1 MAWPDVLLPTT
12 VMGSHALPGWFT
24 YALEGVEAGRFGRI
38 ETQEL
43 FDDAVDTAIRDQE
56 MCGIDIVSDGEM
68 RRHRFIMGFFGRL
81 DGLRRLDP
89 PRRLG
94 PPFYDTEPLYEAAEP
109 LRAPQGLGLVEE
121 FRYARARTERPI
133 KVAVPGP
140 LTLSTPIKRGEAYG
154 DREKLVLDLAQIVH
168 AELRA
173 LVDAGADFI
182 QIDEP
187 NFRVLYN
194 DPERLAELFNRLV
207 QGITAKIAL
216 HVCFGNLTARPRD
229 RRSYAELFP
238 ALRDFRAD
246 QFVFEFASRELA
258 ELDQWARYGGDR
270 ELGFG
275 VVDQKSFYVETPEE
289 VAARLRRALA
299 VCAPEKL
306 VVNPDCG
313 LYETPRWI
321 ALQKLRNMVE
331 GTRIVRR
338 ELEAR
343 GVRPAPAP
351 AGPGRLR
358 PSAPRQGRGPR
369 TARRTRG

>member
-1 MAWPDVLLPTT
+1 MGWPDVLLPTT
-12 VMGSHALPGWFT
+12 VMGSHALPGWFI
-24 YALEGVEAGRFGRI
+24 YALEGIEAGRFGRI
-38 ETQEL
+38 EAQEL
-43 FDDAVDTAIRDQE
+43 FNDAVDTAIRDQE
-56 MCGIDIVSDGEM
+56 VCGIDIVSDGEM
-68 RRHRFIMGFFGRL
+68 RRHHFIMGFFGRL
-81 DGLRRLDP
+81 TGLRRLDP

-94 PPFYDTEPLYEAAEP
+94 RPFYDTEPLYEAVEAV
-109 LRAPQGLGLVEE
+109 RAPHGLGIVEE
-121 FRYARARTERPI
+121 FRYARPRTARPLKI
-133 KVAVPGP
+133 AVPGP
-140 LTLSTPIKRGEAYG
+140 LTLSTPIKRGEAYR
-154 DREKLVLDLAQIVH
+154 DRERLVMDLARIINGELKAL
-168 AELRA
+168 AE
-173 LVDAGADFI
+173 AGAEFI

-187 NFRVLYN
+187 NFRVLYD
-194 DPERLAELFNRLV
+194 DPGKLVELFNKVVHGVR
-207 QGITAKIAL
+207 AKIAL

-238 ALRDFRAD
+238 VLKDFRAD

-258 ELDQWARYGGDR
+258 ELDEWKRYGGDR

-289 VAARLRRALA
+289 IAGRLRKALE

-338 ELEAR
+338 ELEGKR
-343 GVRPAPAP
+343 GAP
-351 AGPGRLR
+351 
-358 PSAPRQGRGPR
+358 RGPR
-369 TARRTRG
+369 GARRVGR

>member
-12 VMGSHALPGWFT
+12 VMGSHALPGWFI

-38 ETQEL
+38 ETREL

-56 MCGIDIVSDGEM
+56 VCGIDIVSDGEM
-68 RRHRFIMGFFGRL
+68 RRHHFIMGFFGRL
-81 DGLRRLDP
+81 EGLRRLDP

-94 PPFYDTEPLYEAAEP
+94 RPFYDTEPLYEAAAP
-109 LRAPQGLGLVEE
+109 LRAPEGLGIVEE
-121 FRYARARTERPI
+121 FQYARGRTAKPLKI
-133 KVAVPGP
+133 ACPGP
-140 LTLSTPIKRGEAYG
+140 LTLSTPIKRGEAYR
-154 DREKLVLDLAQIVH
+154 DRETLVLGLAGIINV
-168 AELRA
+168 ELKA

-187 NFRVLYN
+187 NFRVLHN
-194 DPERLAELFNRLV
+194 DPSPLADLFNRV
-207 QGITAKIAL
+207 VEGVRAKIAL

-238 ALRDFRAD
+238 VLTDFRAD

-258 ELDQWARYGGDR
+258 ELDQWKQYGGDR

-289 VAARLRRALA
+289 VAARLRRALQ

-313 LYETPRWI
+313 LYEPPRWI
-321 ALQKLRNMVE
+321 ALLKLRNMVE

-338 ELEAR
+338 ELEGRR
-343 GVRPAPAP
+343 GAP
-351 AGPGRLR
+351 
-358 PSAPRQGRGPR
+358 RGPR
-369 TARRTRG
+369 GARRVGRLTWPRRWWTSMCRRAAAT

>member
-1 MAWPDVLLPTT
+1 MKWPETLLPTT
-12 VMGSHALPGWFT
+12 VLGSHALPGWFL
-24 YALEGVEAGRFGRI
+24 YALEGVEAGRFGRL

-43 FDDAVDTAIRDQE
+43 FDDAVDTALRDQE
-56 MCGIDIVSDGEM
+56 ACGIDIVSDGEM
-68 RRHRFIMGFFGRL
+68 RRHHFIMSFFGRL
-81 DGLRRLDP
+81 SGLRRLDP

-94 PPFYDTEPLYEAAEP
+94 RPFYDTEPLYEAAEA
-109 LRAPQGLGLVEE
+109 LRAPQGLGIVEE
-121 FRYARARTERPI
+121 FRYARGRTAKPLKI
-133 KVAVPGP
+133 ACPGP
-140 LTLSTPIKRGEAYG
+140 LTLSTPIKRGEAYR
-154 DREKLVLDLAQIVH
+154 DREPLVLDLVGIIN
-168 AELRA
+168 AELKA
-173 LVDAGADFI
+173 LAAAGADFI

-194 DPERLAELFNRLV
+194 DPGRLADLFNQV
-207 QGITAKIAL
+207 VDGVEAKIAL

-238 ALRDFRAD
+238 ALKRFRAQ

-258 ELDQWARYGGDR
+258 ELEQWKQYGGDR

-275 VVDQKSFYVETPEE
+275 VIDQKSFYVETPEE
-289 VAARLRRALA
+289 VAARIRRALR

-331 GTRIVRR
+331 GARLVRR
-338 ELEAR
+338 ELGGRRAR
-343 GVRPAPAP
+343 RAAGRAP
-351 AGPGRLR
+351 AGRREASGR
-358 PSAPRQGRGPR
+358 
-369 TARRTRG
+369 RRR

>member
-1 MAWPDVLLPTT
+1 MKWPETLLPTT
-12 VMGSHALPGWFT
+12 VLGSHALPGWFL
-24 YALEGVEAGRFGRI
+24 YALEGVEAGRFGRL

-43 FDDAVDTAIRDQE
+43 FDDAVDMAIRDQE
-56 MCGIDIVSDGEM
+56 ACGIDIVSDGEM
-68 RRHRFIMGFFGRL
+68 RRHHFIMSFFGRL
-81 DGLRRLDP
+81 SGLRRLDP

-94 PPFYDTEPLYEAAEP
+94 RPFYDTEPLYEAAEA
-109 LRAPQGLGLVEE
+109 LRAPQGLGIVEE
-121 FRYARARTERPI
+121 FRYARGRTAKPLKI
-133 KVAVPGP
+133 ACPGP
-140 LTLSTPIKRGEAYG
+140 LTLSTPIKRGEAYR
-154 DREKLVLDLAQIVH
+154 DREPLVLDLVGIIN
-168 AELRA
+168 AELKA
-173 LVDAGADFI
+173 LAAAGADFI

-194 DPERLAELFNRLV
+194 DPGRLADLFNQV
-207 QGITAKIAL
+207 VAGVEAKIAL

-238 ALRDFRAD
+238 ALKRFRAQ

-258 ELDQWARYGGDR
+258 ELEQWKQYGGDR

-275 VVDQKSFYVETPEE
+275 VIDQKSFYVETPEE
-289 VAARLRRALA
+289 VAARIRRALR

-331 GTRIVRR
+331 GARLVRR
-338 ELEAR
+338 ELGGRRAR
-343 GVRPAPAP
+343 RAAGRAP
-351 AGPGRLR
+351 AGRREASGR
-358 PSAPRQGRGPR
+358 
-369 TARRTRG
+369 RRR

>member
-1 MAWPDVLLPTT
+1 MKWPETLLPTT
-12 VMGSHALPGWFT
+12 VLGSHALPGWFL
-24 YALEGVEAGRFGRI
+24 YALEGVEAGRFGRL

-56 MCGIDIVSDGEM
+56 ACGIDIVSDGEM
-68 RRHRFIMGFFGRL
+68 RRHHFIMSFFGRL
-81 DGLRRLDP
+81 SGLRRLDP

-94 PPFYDTEPLYEAAEP
+94 RPFYDTEPLYEAAEA
-109 LRAPQGLGLVEE
+109 LRAPQGLGIVEE
-121 FRYARARTERPI
+121 FRYARGRTAKPLKI
-133 KVAVPGP
+133 ACPGP
-140 LTLSTPIKRGEAYG
+140 LTLSTPIKRGEAYR
-154 DREKLVLDLAQIVH
+154 DREPLVLDLVGIIN
-168 AELRA
+168 AELKA
-173 LVDAGADFI
+173 LAAAGADFI

-194 DPERLAELFNRLV
+194 DPGRLADLFNQV
-207 QGITAKIAL
+207 VDGVEAKIAL

-238 ALRDFRAD
+238 ALKRFRAQ

-258 ELDQWARYGGDR
+258 ELEQWKQYGGDR

-275 VVDQKSFYVETPEE
+275 VIDQKSFYVETPEE
-289 VAARLRRALA
+289 VAARIRRALR

-331 GTRIVRR
+331 GARLVRR
-338 ELEAR
+338 ELGGRRAR
-343 GVRPAPAP
+343 RAAGRAP
-351 AGPGRLR
+351 AGRREASGR
-358 PSAPRQGRGPR
+358 
-369 TARRTRG
+369 RRR

>member
-1 MAWPDVLLPTT
+1 MTWPDVLLPTT
-12 VMGSHALPGWFT
+12 VMGSHPLPGWFIF
-24 YALEGVEAGRFGRI
+24 ALEGIEAGRFGRI

-43 FDDAVDTAIRDQE
+43 FDDAVDVAIRDQE
-56 MCGIDIVSDGEM
+56 ACGIDIVSDGEM
-68 RRHRFIMGFFGRL
+68 RRHHFIMGFFGRL
-81 DGLRRLDP
+81 AGLRRLDP

-94 PPFYDTEPLYEAAEP
+94 RPFYDTEPLFEAVEH
-109 LRAPQGLGLVEE
+109 LKAPQGLGIVEE
-121 FRYARARTERPI
+121 FSYARSRTARPI
-133 KVAVPGP
+133 KIACPGP
-140 LTLSTPIKRGEAYG
+140 LTLSTPIKRGEAYR
-154 DREKLVLDLAQIVH
+154 DRERLVQDLTKIIN
-168 AELRA
+168 AELKA
-173 LVDAGADFI
+173 LVDGGAEFI

-194 DPERLAELFNRLV
+194 DPERLVELFNRVV
-207 QGITAKIAL
+207 QGVKAKIAL

-238 ALRDFRAD
+238 VLQDFRAD

-258 ELDQWARYGGDR
+258 ELGQWKKYGGDR

-289 VAARLRRALA
+289 VAARLRQALA

-338 ELEAR
+338 ELEGRRGAAR
-343 GVRPAPAP
+343 GARE
-351 AGPGRLR
+351 
-358 PSAPRQGRGPR
+358 PRRA
-369 TARRTRG
+369 AR

>member
-12 VMGSHALPGWFT
+12 VMGSHALPGWFL
-24 YALEGVEAGRFGRI
+24 YALEGVEAGRFGRL

-43 FDDAVDTAIRDQE
+43 FDDAVDMAIRDQE
-56 MCGIDIVSDGEM
+56 ACGIDIVSDGEM
-68 RRHRFIMGFFGRL
+68 RRHHFIMSFFGRL
-81 DGLRRLDP
+81 SGLRRLDP

-94 PPFYDTEPLYEAAEP
+94 RPFYDTEPLYEASEAV
-109 LRAPQGLGLVEE
+109 RAPQGMGIVEE
-121 FRYARARTERPI
+121 FRYARGRTTKPLKI
-133 KVAVPGP
+133 ACPGP
-140 LTLSTPIKRGEAYG
+140 LTLSTPIKRGEAYR
-154 DREKLVLDLAQIVH
+154 DREPLVLDLAGIIN
-168 AELRA
+168 AELKA
-173 LVDAGADFI
+173 LAAAGADFI

-194 DPERLAELFNRLV
+194 DPGRLADLFNKV
-207 QGITAKIAL
+207 VEGVEVKIAL

-238 ALRDFRAD
+238 ALKRFRAH

-258 ELDQWARYGGDR
+258 ELEQWKRYGGDR

-275 VVDQKSFYVETPEE
+275 VIDQKSFYVETPEE
-289 VAARLRRALA
+289 VAARIRRALR

-331 GTRIVRR
+331 GARLVRR
-338 ELEAR
+338 ELGGRRAR
-343 GVRPAPAP
+343 RAAAAP
-351 AGPGRLR
+351 AGRRGASGGGGR
-358 PSAPRQGRGPR
+358 
-369 TARRTRG
+369 